1 MRRGARPG
9 LVALG
14 LIGAVALPACGTLP
28 LTPAQVR
35 TRAARIC
42 VSAAN
47 QLDAIAA
54 PSATSGGPTFL
65 RRGIAVLA
73 REERRLRALHAR
85 GPVAAAMRALDGELA
100 ALRATVA
107 GLRAGHDPV
116 VAISALQPR
125 LAPLELRANAA
136 WRTLR
141 VPGCVSR

>member
-9 LVALG
+9 LVALS
-14 LIGAVALPACGTLP
+14 LIGAVALPACGTLA

-47 QLDAIAA
+47 QLDAIPA
-54 PSATSGGPTFL
+54 PSATSGGQTFL

-73 REERRLRALHAR
+73 PEVRRLRALHAR
-85 GPVAAAMRALDGELA
+85 GPVATAMLALEGELA
-100 ALRATVA
+100 ALRATLA

-116 VAISALQPR
+116 VAIIALQPR
-125 LAPLELRANAA
+125 LAPLELRVNTA
-136 WRTLR
+136 WRALR
-141 VPGCVSR
+141 IPACVSR